1 MLLNMVLGMNAQTRV
16 ILDVGA
22 QVIDLTNL
30 AFAEKWLARYRND
43 SNTQAVICFNEDD
56 EIIVLDRS
64 GRVEDLETSPFAE
77 QLDRCLVFLDESH
90 TRGTDLK
97 LPPKYRAVV
106 TLGAGLTKDRL
117 VQGV

>member
-1 MLLNMVLGMNAQTRV
+1 MHLAGTYWWGTQTRV

-30 AFAEKWLARYRND
+30 EFAKQWLACYSND
-43 SNTQAVICFNEDD
+43 QNTQAVICFNEDD
-56 EIIVLDRS
+56 EIIVFDCS
-64 GRVEDLETSPFAE
+64 GKVDELETSPFAE

-97 LPPKYRAVV
+97 LPPNCRAVV

-117 VQGV
+117 VQGM